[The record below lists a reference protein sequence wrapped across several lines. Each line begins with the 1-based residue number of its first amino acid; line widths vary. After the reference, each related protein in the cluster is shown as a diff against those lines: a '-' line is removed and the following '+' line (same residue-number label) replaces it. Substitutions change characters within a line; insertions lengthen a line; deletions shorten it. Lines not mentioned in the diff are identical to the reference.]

1 MFTWICPK
9 CGAEV
14 PPHENECP
22 RCQREQ
28 LATAQQIAVPPPAPP
43 AQGPPPPPQAPY
55 PPQYQQGYPGQAP
68 YPPQGY
74 PPQPYP
80 PQYGQQPY
88 PPGPHYPQQMPPP
101 QQGPGQPQMLTS
113 QMMPAGTQPSYGPPP
128 TGSAPT
134 AYTQPPPPPAYA
146 QPSET
151 YNTTPLPSSGPSGP
165 PPPPPPPP
173 VSHRPLPIKDAFS
186 NAPPPPPP
194 SQGLPSWAIVLLVAA
209 LLIGAGYVGI
219 NYFGG
224 SSSST
229 ADTDAKRRDKM
240 EPVTKG
246 ATGNPFAKHL
256 ELTGIRVAET
266 RDRKL
271 QVRMVV
277 INHSGAELPDLNLAV
292 SLKSSEAKAGDPPIT
307 QFNVKLPT
315 IGSYESRELKA
326 DATTKLRAYE
336 FPDWQFLRVE
346 FEIIEK

>member
-22 RCQREQ
+22 RCLKEQ
-28 LATAQQIAVPPPAPP
+28 LATAQQIAVPPQPP
-43 AQGPPPPPQAPY
+43 PPQGPPPPPQAPY
-55 PPQYQQGYPGQAP
+55 PPYSQGHGYPGQGQPP

-80 PQYGQQPY
+80 PPYGQQPQPY
-88 PPGPHYPQQMPPP
+88 PPHTQAYPPQPPP
-101 QQGPGQPQMLTS
+101 QGQPGMLTS
-113 QMMPAGTQPSYGPPP
+113 QMMPSAAPPAGS
-128 TGSAPT
+128 PT

-146 QPSET
+146 PPQEN
-151 YNTTPLPSSGPSGP
+151 YNTAPLPGSAP
-165 PPPPPPPP
+165 PPPAPPPPP
-173 VSHRPLPIKDAFS
+173 VSHRPLPVKDAFS

-209 LLIGAGYVGI
+209 LLIGAGYAGI
-219 NYFGG
+219 TYFSG
-224 SSSST
+224 SPGTSAT
-229 ADTDAKRRDKM
+229 EDKRRDKM
-240 EPVTKG
+240 EPVTKD
-246 ATGNPFAKHL
+246 AAANPFAKHL

-277 INHSGAELPDLNLAV
+277 INHSGAELPDLSLSVA
-292 SLKSSEAKAGDPPIT
+292 LKSTGAKPGDAPIT
-307 QFNVKLPT
+307 QFNVKLPN
-315 IGSYESRELKA
+315 IGAYESRELKA

-336 FPDWQFLRVE
+336 FPDWQFLRAD